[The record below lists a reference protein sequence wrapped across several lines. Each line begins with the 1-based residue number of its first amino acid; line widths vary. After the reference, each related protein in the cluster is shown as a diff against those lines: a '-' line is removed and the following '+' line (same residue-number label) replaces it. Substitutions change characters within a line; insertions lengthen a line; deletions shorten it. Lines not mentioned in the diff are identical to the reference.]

1 MTAFATF
8 FNVHSSCKIRSFS
21 LVLVKSPFQS
31 CFKAMKSPEITMRK
45 TLKFVELQL
54 TYFRRKSAVIRLDKL
69 QEAI

>member
-1 MTAFATF
+1 MAFTTF
-8 FNVHSSCKIRSFS
+8 LNAHSSCKIRSFS
-21 LVLVKSPFQS
+21 LVLAKSPFQS

-54 TYFRRKSAVIRLDKL
+54 IYFRRKSAVIRFGKL